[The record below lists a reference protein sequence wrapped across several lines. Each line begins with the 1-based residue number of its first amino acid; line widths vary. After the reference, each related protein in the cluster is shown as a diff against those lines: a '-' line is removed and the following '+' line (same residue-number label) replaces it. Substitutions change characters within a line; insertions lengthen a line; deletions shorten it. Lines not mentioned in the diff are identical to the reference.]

1 MAGQVRPEIKEA
13 RSREMISLG
22 KELAGNYQEKFIGRR
37 LEVLFEKVLPAE
49 NSGGKVAAEGLLE
62 GLTSNYLRVRA
73 PGLGNL
79 RGQIREVLIK
89 KNAGDYLI
97 GVRLHNE

>member
-1 MAGQVRPEIKEA
+1 MKRC
-13 RSREMISLG
+13 
-22 KELAGNYQEKFIGRR
+22 FR
-37 LEVLFEKVLPAE
+37 LKTA
-49 NSGGKVAAEGLLE
+49 GKVAAEGLLD

-89 KNAGDYLI
+89 NAGDYLT
-97 GVRLHNE
+97 GVGIA